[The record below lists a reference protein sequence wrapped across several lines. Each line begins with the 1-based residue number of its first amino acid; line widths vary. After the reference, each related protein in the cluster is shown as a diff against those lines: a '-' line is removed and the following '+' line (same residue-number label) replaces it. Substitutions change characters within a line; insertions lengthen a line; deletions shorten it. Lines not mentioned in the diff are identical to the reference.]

1 MDVKWFSLGSMPT
14 LGARLAHQIERTVA
28 GPMWH
33 GPGLD
38 ELLTG
43 VSAEQAAARPVEG
56 AHTIWELVLH
66 ITVWAEIA
74 HARLRGAVATP
85 TPEQDWPVPLAAGP
99 DGWRAA
105 VARLHESYRALAV
118 SVRALDDVTLAAPVA
133 GQEYSAS
140 TMLHGVVEH
149 GTYHGGQIALLK
161 RAVS

>member
-1 MDVKWFSLGSMPT
+1 MPS
-14 LGARLAHQIERTVA
+14 LGARLAHQIERTVS

-43 VSAEQAAARPVEG
+43 VSAEQASARPVAG

-74 HARLRGAVATP
+74 HARLWGAVGTP
-85 TPEQDWPVPLAAGP
+85 TPEQDWPVPAAAGL
-99 DGWRAA
+99 DEWCAA
-105 VARLHESYRALAV
+105 VARLHESYRTLAA
-118 SVRALDDVTLAAPVA
+118 SVRGLDDAALAAPVV
-133 GQEYSAS
+133 GQQYSAS

-149 GTYHGGQIALLK
+149 GTYHGGRIALLK
-161 RAVS
+161 RAWS

>member
-1 MDVKWFSLGSMPT
+1 MPSQ
-14 LGARLAHQIERTVA
+14 GARLAHQIERTVS

-43 VSAEQAAARPVEG
+43 VSAEQAAARPVKG

-66 ITVWAEIA
+66 IAVWADIA
-74 HARLRGAVATP
+74 HARLRGALGDP
-85 TPEQDWPVPLAAGP
+85 TPKQDWPTPVDAGP
-99 DGWRAA
+99 GDWRAA
-105 VARLHESYRALAV
+105 VARLHESYRSLAA
-118 SVRALDDVTLAAPVA
+118 SVRGLDDAALAAPVA
-133 GQEYSAS
+133 GQQYSAS

-161 RAVS
+161 RALS